1 MIQATKPT
9 ASEIEFTFNQTNPSI
24 YISDEQMADQFFLY
38 ADEDTLAASDESDAE
53 TTRRGSYNSINTRP
67 IDDEATIITKMTTS
81 PMSEYKT
88 LHIDTI
94 SQSCDYLHSTELP
107 EVSQLGNPKNI
118 CLSPVQMGSL
128 DNVDH
133 APLSSSHNQEVMNQI
148 QVVDTMLQNISSFNT
163 TGSSPT
169 HTVIQDYEA
178 TFVDDLTVS
187 FADNIRIIRDN
198 NEEWIKVE
206 IVNDG
211 RQGFVPREVVIDIEQ
226 FVTKL
231 QDHKNTLNFQ

>member
-1 MIQATKPT
+1 
-9 ASEIEFTFNQTNPSI
+9 
-24 YISDEQMADQFFLY
+24 
-38 ADEDTLAASDESDAE
+38 
-53 TTRRGSYNSINTRP
+53 
-67 IDDEATIITKMTTS
+67 
-81 PMSEYKT
+81 MSEYKT

-107 EVSQLGNPKNI
+107 EVSHLASVKNV
-118 CLSPVQMGSL
+118 CVSPVQMASL
-128 DNVDH
+128 NVEH
-133 APLSSSHNQEVMNQI
+133 APLSSSHNQQSQEIMNQI
-148 QVVDTMLQNISSFNT
+148 QLVDTMLQNISSLNT

-187 FADNIRIIRDN
+187 FADNLRIVRDN

-206 IVNDG
+206 VVNDG

-231 QDHKNTLNFQ
+231 QDHKNTLFQ